1 MARAWIA
8 GPTPAIKGRTGRLA
22 GSASTC
28 ALVDCPDRVGVLN
41 DDVGDVWSRVATTPL
56 MGRRSWSQR
65 TPYRVAYMPSKICS
79 NLTTFSELRRSCS
92 VASTVLHG
100 RSKPRYL
107 GLPTNQTALSPA
119 ASWAWVAKVMGSVEA
134 IRSR

>member
-1 MARAWIA
+1 MARARIA
-8 GPTPAIKGRTGRLA
+8 GPTPAIKGRTGRLVRFDEHGCSGGLSGSGRCVQRRCGRCVVAVGNQA
-22 GSASTC
+22 GYGLAK
-28 ALVDCPDRVGVLN
+28 G
-41 DDVGDVWSRVATTPL
+41 
-56 MGRRSWSQR
+56 SQR

-79 NLTTFSELRRSCS
+79 NPTTFSELRRSCS

-119 ASWAWVAKVMGSVEA
+119 ASWA
-134 IRSR
+134 